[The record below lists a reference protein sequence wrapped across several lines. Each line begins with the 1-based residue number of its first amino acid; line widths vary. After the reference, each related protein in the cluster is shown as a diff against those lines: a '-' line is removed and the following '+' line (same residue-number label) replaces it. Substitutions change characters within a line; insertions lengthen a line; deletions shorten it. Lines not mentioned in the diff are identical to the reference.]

1 MCSDDKHNHYYEN
14 ENMDVI
20 EISSVNRIRFNTH
33 VLILMLAITNTSKL
47 PQDRNYIGPEVVK
60 TDKWWQKQDLVQ
72 QASLIKDEMKE
83 LDYQTWFDKEQ
94 MLDDTD
100 VQMSQGI
107 EQKGL
112 NLFLLQ
118 SGTPKR

>member
-72 QASLIKDEMKE
+72 QGSLIKDEMKE
-83 LDYQTWFDKEQ
+83 LDYQTWFDEEQ

-118 SGTPKR
+118 SGTSKR

>member
-60 TDKWWQKQDLVQ
+60 TDKWWQKQDPVQ
-72 QASLIKDEMKE
+72 QASLIKDKMKE

-118 SGTPKR
+118 SGTSKR

>member
-47 PQDRNYIGPEVVK
+47 PQDKNYIGPEVVK
-60 TDKWWQKQDLVQ
+60 TDKW
-72 QASLIKDEMKE
+72 
-83 LDYQTWFDKEQ
+83 
-94 MLDDTD
+94 
-100 VQMSQGI
+100 
-107 EQKGL
+107 
-112 NLFLLQ
+112 
-118 SGTPKR
+118 